1 MCFILTRAPSQE
13 IGKAR
18 NFAELRVRAQAVG
31 PKRVGVVAAEDE
43 VALSAAEAALELG
56 IAVPVLIGNERKSG
70 EKAEALRLSGLLTKA
85 EFVNTD
91 HPAPAAAR

>member
-1 MCFILTRAPSQE
+1 VLYIDPRSFTRNRKSEEFRRAAS
-13 IGKAR
+13 AR
-18 NFAELRVRAQAVG
+18 SGGR